1 MSTSPSFRWLW
12 TGMTMLGCAVAALI
26 ASAVTGM
33 SHGPNLAVV
42 TFLVAVP
49 VLGVTGLVLTAI
61 AARKGQAE
69 NRQLAAQADA
79 EVRAARGHPRRNG
92 GRG

>member
-26 ASAVTGM
+26 ASLVTGT
-33 SHGPNLAVV
+33 SHGPRPAVV
-42 TFLVAVP
+42 AFLVAVP
-49 VLGVTGLVLTAI
+49 VFGVTGLILTAI

-79 EVRAARGHPRRNG
+79 EVRAASSHQRRNG
-92 GRG
+92 GRR